1 MYIIKLSN
9 KDMDQDLFGDAAGE
23 NKTNDGIEILNEE
36 AAELPQQE
44 KAVLQQ
50 QQGWLNWLSLGML
63 GTANTCN
70 SSHIFTQ
77 EIVKVNSLSMISF
90 C

>member
-1 MYIIKLSN
+1 
-9 KDMDQDLFGDAAGE
+9 MDQDVFGDAAGE
-23 NKTNDGIEILNEE
+23 NETNGIEILNEE
-36 AAELPQQE
+36 AAELPQLE
-44 KAVLQQ
+44 KAVMQQ

>member
-1 MYIIKLSN
+1 
-9 KDMDQDLFGDAAGE
+9 MDQDLFGDAAGE
-23 NKTNDGIEILNEE
+23 NETNDGIEILNEE
-36 AAELPQQE
+36 AAELP
-44 KAVLQQ
+44 QQ